1 MWLFY
6 VQYLGGGES
15 DKINLY
21 PVLELLAAVPLSPL
35 VQCTWITTMC
45 ALGVKTK
52 DKSNGDF
59 L

>member
-1 MWLFY
+1 MYSTW
-6 VQYLGGGES
+6 GGGES